1 MQRPPLCV
9 RFVEWYG
16 GQLMLTQKRN
26 NMKEALKLILEA
38 MVYRVQQEKA
48 SEEKSID
55 SFVSHTKAKEIA
67 RERMIKAIEE
77 L

>member
-1 MQRPPLCV
+1 
-9 RFVEWYG
+9 
-16 GQLMLTQKRN
+16 
-26 NMKEALKLILEA
+26 MKEALKLILDSRKRW
-38 MVYRVQQEKA
+38 VYRVQQEKA

>member
-1 MQRPPLCV
+1 MSYMI
-9 RFVEWYG
+9 YG
-16 GQLMLTQKRN
+16 GEVRDVVKNLRKRN

-38 MVYRVQQEKA
+38 MVYRVQREKA
-48 SEEKSID
+48 SEAKSID
-55 SFVSHTKAKEIA
+55 SFVSHNKAKEIA

>member
-1 MQRPPLCV
+1 
-9 RFVEWYG
+9 
-16 GQLMLTQKRN
+16 
-26 NMKEALKLILEA
+26 MKEALKLILEA
-38 MVYRVQQEKA
+38 MVYRIQREKA

-55 SFVSHTKAKEIA
+55 SFVSHTKAKKIA

>member
-1 MQRPPLCV
+1 MWRCIAPCNQIK
-9 RFVEWYG
+9 EYII
-16 GQLMLTQKRN
+16 
-26 NMKEALKLILEA
+26 MKEALKLILEA

-48 SEEKSID
+48 FEEKSID